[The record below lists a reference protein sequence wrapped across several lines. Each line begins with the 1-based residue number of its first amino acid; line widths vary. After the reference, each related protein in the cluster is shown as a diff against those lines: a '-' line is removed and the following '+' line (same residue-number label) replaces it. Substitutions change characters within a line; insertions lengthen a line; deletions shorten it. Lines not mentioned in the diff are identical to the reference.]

1 MSKLYKLLDKK
12 FVKDEQVFNE
22 LVRKNRKA
30 MNRINWKS
38 ILSYY
43 YENRIIEWVNSSLT
57 YFVWQKKIFF
67 DMHKRLDD
75 PNFAKNKSTFV
86 KI

>member
-22 LVRKNRKA
+22 LVRKNRNA
-30 MNRINWKS
+30 MNRINWNS